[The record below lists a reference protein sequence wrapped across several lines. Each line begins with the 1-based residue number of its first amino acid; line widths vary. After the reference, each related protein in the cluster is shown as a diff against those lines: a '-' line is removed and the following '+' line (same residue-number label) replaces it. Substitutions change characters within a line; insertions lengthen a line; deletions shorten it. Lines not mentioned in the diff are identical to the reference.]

1 MVDASLPHSNS
12 YICNEEVDFSTLNCG
27 LKMVSVGSGLA
38 QPDVGPIQVEPDPTL
53 TINR

>member
-27 LKMVSVGSGLA
+27 WKMVSVGSGLA
-38 QPDVGPIQVEPDPTL
+38 RPDVGPFFRVGL
-53 TINR
+53 